1 MVALTLAL
9 PLALIGCGAGDAGD
23 TGRSPA
29 PVVTS
34 MTTPPKTPSGPATTP
49 PRMPPAHDD
58 QAPPRWLG
66 KRVLP
71 HQPGGFGEVRPTPP
85 RLRTRAFTLP
95 DTLPMLPGHG
105 FNSLVTAVPTEV
117 LARSSWAP
125 GCPVQAKDLRWVRL
139 TFWGFDDRRH
149 TGELLV
155 HRLAARPLV
164 AVFTK
169 LYDARFP
176 IEQMTIATQSDLDAP
191 PTGDGNG
198 TGAFACRPVTGGS
211 SYSQHAYGL
220 AVDVNPFQNPYTKGD
235 VLLPEL
241 AGSYLDRS
249 WKRPGMI
256 LPGGS
261 VLNAFA
267 SVGWAWGGDWHSL
280 KDRHHFS
287 ANGR

>member
-1 MVALTLAL
+1 MIALTLVL
-9 PLALIGCGAGDAGD
+9 VGCGVDEP
-23 TGRSPA
+23 RSAESTPG
-29 PVVTS
+29 PVATAT
-34 MTTPPKTPSGPATTP
+34 TTPGRPASRAPATP
-49 PRMPPAHDD
+49 PRMPPARDD
-58 QAPPRWLG
+58 QSPPPWLG

-71 HQPGGFGEVRPTPP
+71 RGPGGFGQNRPTPE

-95 DTLPMLPGHG
+95 DTLPMLPGKG
-105 FNSLVTAVPTEV
+105 FDAVVTAVPTDV

-125 GCPVQAKDLRWVRL
+125 GCPVEAMDLRWIRL
-139 TFWGFDDRRH
+139 TFWGFNNRRH

-164 AVFTK
+164 TVFEK

-176 IEQMTIATQSDLDAP
+176 IEQMTITTRADLDAP
-191 PTGDGNG
+191 PTGDGND
-198 TGAFACRPVTGGS
+198 TTAFACRPVTGGS

-220 AVDVNPFQNPYTKGD
+220 AVDVNPFQNPYTNRD
-235 VLLPEL
+235 LLLPEL
-241 AGSYLDRS
+241 AGAYLDRT

-256 LPGGS
+256 LPGGP
-261 VLNAFA
+261 VVRAFA
-267 SVGWAWGGDWHSL
+267 SVGWSWGGNWHTL